1 MKNIY
6 VLSKTAEGI
15 VIPLSDEEVDQLN
28 IMRNTS
34 SIHIDCDTQMI
45 KKDSYVSI
53 IGGEHEGKYG
63 IVTGA
68 RGGKLE
74 VCLRSE
80 YRDDWDLFNINDLRY
95 LASPPEKNW
104 KTLTAKEA
112 VENLMAK
119 NPRSPTINTLRE
131 QGLLE
136 VRHFFAFHATIHLY
150 TLLFLCHLVSSLLY
164 EIFTLYLGNL
174 VSSKE
179 KPTEV

>member
-1 MKNIY
+1 M
-6 VLSKTAEGI
+6 LSKTAEGI

-136 VRHFFAFHATIHLY
+136 VRHFFAFHTTIHLY

-164 EIFTLYLGNL
+164 KFFPLYLGNL

-179 KPTEV
+179 KPKEV

>member
-1 MKNIY
+1 M
-6 VLSKTAEGI
+6 LSKTAEGI
-15 VIPLSDEEVDQLN
+15 VIPLSDEEVNQLEIIRN
-28 IMRNTS
+28 IS
-34 SIHIDCDTQMI
+34 SMHIDCDMQMI

-80 YRDDWDLFNINDLRY
+80 YRDDWDVFNIKDLRY
-95 LASPPEKNW
+95 LALPPEKNW

-119 NPRSPTINTLRE
+119 NPRSPTINSLRE

-136 VRHFFAFHATIHLY
+136 VRYFFAFYATIHLY
-150 TLLFLCHLVSSLLY
+150 TSLFLCHFVFSLVH
-164 EIFTLYLGNL
+164 EILTFYIGNL

-179 KPTEV
+179 KPKEV

>member
-1 MKNIY
+1 M
-6 VLSKTAEGI
+6 G
-15 VIPLSDEEVDQLN
+15 N
-28 IMRNTS
+28 IMRNIS

-95 LASPPEKNW
+95 LHSPPEKNW
-104 KTLTAKEA
+104 QTLTAKEA

-119 NPRSPTINTLRE
+119 NPKSPTIKSLRE

-136 VRHFFAFHATIHLY
+136 EILHPGRKNQNRYKERSDSGSKAISSLSKIREKKQKSIDFDLK
-150 TLLFLCHLVSSLLY
+150 TLLK
-164 EIFTLYLGNL
+164 
-174 VSSKE
+174 SKDDD
-179 KPTEV
+179 